1 MLSSIPC
8 TAEAYLTTENRN
20 VTGSAVADGSFTAVK
35 LTVPRGFPAADMENY
50 TAPSDLV
57 FDPGAMSPG
66 TTNLSSLTEARKK
79 LSTDLL
85 QLTDDNF
92 LPPGM
97 TREALIGQMESLNQ
111 ITRVDEQAV
120 HANDLFVYSDNYNAS
135 VNDMYI
141 EGNVDCGSDDCVP
154 VDSEYVGYEPVDS
167 ESVGCEPVDSG
178 SDDCVPVDSES
189 AGCEPV
195 DSEPAEDE
203 TDSRLQGADLVHVYV
218 RFYPGNG
225 TDCADPYVEKVTGR
239 DEENHLMAAWVRVDS
254 FEQLA
259 SLESVQCVRTV
270 MPPVIRTGMY
280 TTEGD
285 AILNCDEVRA
295 LHGLTGEGIRIGII
309 SNGVDNLADAV
320 ATGDLPANVTVL
332 SNSEGGDE
340 GTAMLEIVHDIAPGA
355 ELYFHDSGNNV
366 IAFNNAV
373 DSLAGAGCDIICDDI
388 GWIFEP
394 FFEDG
399 VVASHVQGVVESN
412 DTLYVSAAGNDAL
425 THYQGEFA
433 PVGTNFHDF
442 SGGTGETEWLY
453 GFVPPGGSIIV
464 VFQWNDEW
472 GKSENDYDL
481 YLGDMINGRIISWST
496 DMQDG
501 NDLPIEALTYLN
513 TEQTGKNVAVLVRKV
528 TGDPGVLEVFVYPFS
543 GAFLYANNLVAEDS
557 VYGHPAVPGVVSVG
571 AINAAD
577 PGNDNIQRSSSRG
590 PVSIYHSSFELREKP
605 DIAGIDGVQV
615 SGAGGFPPVF
625 FGTSAAAPHIAGLAG
640 LVWSG
645 FPEKPGSEI
654 RAALLESSV
663 DLGEP
668 GKDGSFGYGRADA
681 LAMYEFLLPAVP
693 LPVANFT
700 VNRTGGLAPLTVQ
713 FTSLSENASSLSWDV
728 NGDNIT
734 DYTDQNPVHTYTE
747 PGLYTVT
754 LIANNSAGSDT
765 LTKPDLVNIM
775 KPRPVKTGTRGMILT
790 LPGEPSLR

>member
-1 MLSSIPC
+1 MISGKRRTFSVILFVFLLLSIPC
-8 TAEAYLTTENRN
+8 TAGPYPNTENEN
-20 VTGSAVADGSFTAVK
+20 VT
-35 LTVPRGFPAADMENY
+35 GFPAADIENY
-50 TAPSDLV
+50 TGPSDLV
-57 FDPGAMSPG
+57 LDPGIMNPD
-66 TTNLSSLTEARKK
+66 TIDLSSLTEARKK

-97 TREALIGQMESLNQ
+97 TRKALIGQMESLNQ
-111 ITRVDEQAV
+111 ITRVDEQSV
-120 HANDLFVYSDNYNAS
+120 HANDLFVYSDDHHAR

-141 EGNVDCGSDDCVP
+141 EGYVENESVDCRPYKVES
-154 VDSEYVGYEPVDS
+154 VDSEPVEGESVDS
-167 ESVGCEPVDSG
+167 ESVDSESVDSESVDSEPVDG
-178 SDDCVPVDSES
+178 ES

-195 DSEPAEDE
+195 DGESVNCGPAKDE
-203 TDSRLQGADLVHVYV
+203 TDFGLQGADLVHVYV
-218 RFYPGNG
+218 RFYPENG
-225 TDCADPYVEKVTGR
+225 TDCADSYVEKVTGR

-270 MPPVIRTGMY
+270 MPPVIRTGTY

-285 AILNCDEVRA
+285 AILNCDDVRA

-320 ATGDLPANVTVL
+320 ASGDLPTNVSVL

-373 DSLAGAGCDIICDDI
+373 DALAGAGCDIICDDI

-399 VVASHVQGVVESN
+399 VVASHVKGVVESN

-425 THYQGEFA
+425 SHYQGEFD

-442 SGGTGETEWLY
+442 SGGTGETKWLY

-481 YLGDMINGRIISWST
+481 YLGDLVSGRIISWST
-496 DMQDG
+496 DIQDG

-513 TEQTGKNVAVLVRKV
+513 TEQTGKNVAVLVQKV

-543 GAFLYANNLVAEDS
+543 GTFLYANNLVAEDS
-557 VYGHPAVPGVVSVG
+557 IYGHPAVPQVVSVG

-577 PGNDNIQRSSSRG
+577 QGNDDIQMSSSRG
-590 PVSIYHSSFELREKP
+590 PVSIYHNSFELREKP

-615 SGAGGFPPVF
+615 SGAGDFPPVF

-645 FPEKPGSEI
+645 FPEKPEVEI
-654 RAALLESSV
+654 RTVLLESAV

-668 GKDGSFGYGRADA
+668 EKDETFGYGRADA

-700 VNRTGGLAPLTVQ
+700 VNRTEGPAPLTVQ

-728 NGDNIT
+728 NGDNVT
-734 DYTDQNPVHTYTE
+734 DYTGPNPLHTYTE

-754 LIANNSAGSDT
+754 LTANNSAGSDT
-765 LTKPDLVNIM
+765 LTKPDLVN
-775 KPRPVKTGTRGMILT
+775 VTEA
-790 LPGEPSLR
+790 EPEGRKNR

>member
-1 MLSSIPC
+1 MISGKRRTFSVILFVFLLSSIPC
-8 TAEAYLTTENRN
+8 TAGVYLNTENRN
-20 VTGSAVADGSFTAVK
+20 VTGSATADDPFVAIESP
-35 LTVPRGFPAADMENY
+35 VPRGFPAADMENY
-50 TAPSDLV
+50 TGSSDLIL
-57 FDPGAMSPG
+57 DPGVINPG

-85 QLTDDNF
+85 QLTDDSF

-97 TREALIGQMESLNQ
+97 TREALIEQMESLNQ
-111 ITRVDEQAV
+111 ITRVDEQPIY
-120 HANDLFVYSDNYNAS
+120 ANDHFVYSDDYNAS
-135 VNDMYI
+135 VNDMHI
-141 EGNVDCGSDDCVP
+141 EGNVENESAEG
-154 VDSEYVGYEPVDS
+154 
-167 ESVGCEPVDSG
+167 ESVDGGPVEG
-178 SDDCVPVDSES
+178 
-189 AGCEPV
+189 
-195 DSEPAEDE
+195 E
-203 TDSRLQGADLVHVYV
+203 TDPGLQGDDLVHVYV

-225 TDCADPYVEKVTGR
+225 TDSADSYVEMVTGR

-320 ATGDLPANVTVL
+320 ASGDLPANVTVL

-373 DSLAGAGCDIICDDI
+373 DALAGAGCDIICDDI

-399 VVASHVQGVVESN
+399 VVASHVRGVVESN

-433 PVGTNFHDF
+433 PVGTNLHDF

-453 GFVPPGGSIIV
+453 GFIPPGGSIIV

-472 GKSENDYDL
+472 GKSDNDYDL
-481 YLGDMINGRIISWST
+481 YLGDMVSGRIISWST
-496 DMQDG
+496 DIQDG

-513 TEQTGKNVAVLVRKV
+513 TEQTGKNVAVLVQKV

-577 PGNDNIQRSSSRG
+577 PGNDDIQLSSSRG

-645 FPEKPGSEI
+645 FPEKPGAEI
-654 RAALLESSV
+654 RTALLESSV

-668 GKDGSFGYGRADA
+668 GRDETFGYGRADA

-693 LPVANFT
+693 PPVANFT
-700 VNRTGGLAPLTVQ
+700 VNRTEGPAPLKVQ
-713 FTSLSENASSLSWDV
+713 FTNLSENASSLSWDV
-728 NGDNIT
+728 NGDNVT
-734 DYTDQNPVHTYTE
+734 DYTDPNPVHTYTE

-754 LIANNSAGSDT
+754 LTANNSAGSDT
-765 LTKPDLVNIM
+765 LTKPDLINVT
-775 KPRPVKTGTRGMILT
+775 KPLT
-790 LPGEPSLR
+790 EGRKNL

>member
-1 MLSSIPC
+1 MISGKRRTFSVILFVFLLSSIPC
-8 TAEAYLTTENRN
+8 TAGVYLNTENRN
-20 VTGSAVADGSFTAVK
+20 VTGSAAADGPFVAIESP
-35 LTVPRGFPAADMENY
+35 VPRGFPAADMENY
-50 TAPSDLV
+50 TGPSDLIL
-57 FDPGAMSPG
+57 DPGVINPG
-66 TTNLSSLTEARKK
+66 TTNLSSLTEARRK

-85 QLTDDNF
+85 QLTDDSF

-97 TREALIGQMESLNQ
+97 TREALIEQMESLNQ
-111 ITRVDEQAV
+111 ITRVDEQPV
-120 HANDLFVYSDNYNAS
+120 YANDLFVYSDDYNAS
-135 VNDMYI
+135 VNEMYIDEQLVYSNDLFVYSDDHDASVNDTYI
-141 EGNVDCGSDDCVP
+141 EGNV
-154 VDSEYVGYEPVDS
+154 EN
-167 ESVGCEPVDSG
+167 ESFDGESFDG
-178 SDDCVPVDSES
+178 ES
-189 AGCEPV
+189 AEEEADFG
-195 DSEPAEDE
+195 
-203 TDSRLQGADLVHVYV
+203 LQGADLVHVYV
-218 RFYPGNG
+218 HFYPGNG
-225 TDCADPYVEKVTGR
+225 TDCAESYVEKVTGR
-239 DEENHLMAAWVRVDS
+239 DEENHLMSAWVRVDS

-270 MPPVIRTGMY
+270 MPPLIRTGTY

-285 AILNCDEVRA
+285 AVLNCDEVRA

-373 DSLAGAGCDIICDDI
+373 DALAGAGCDIICDDI

-399 VVASHVQGVVESN
+399 VVASHVRGVVESN

-425 THYQGEFA
+425 THYQGDFE

-442 SGGTGETEWLY
+442 SGRTGEPEWLY

-464 VFQWNDEW
+464 VLQWNDEW
-472 GKSENDYDL
+472 GKSGNDYDL
-481 YLGDMINGRIISWST
+481 YLGDLVSGRIISWST
-496 DMQDG
+496 DIQDG

-513 TEQTGKNVAVLVRKV
+513 TEQTGKNVAVLVQKV

-571 AINAAD
+571 AINAVD

-605 DIAGIDGVQV
+605 DVAGIDGVQV

-654 RAALLESSV
+654 RTALLESSV

-668 GKDGSFGYGRADA
+668 GKDETFGYGRADA
-681 LAMYEFLLPAVP
+681 LAMYEFLLSSEPP
-693 LPVANFT
+693 PVANFT
-700 VNRTGGLAPLTVQ
+700 VNRTEGPAPLKVQ
-713 FTSLSENASSLSWDV
+713 FTNLSENASSLSWDV

-734 DYTDQNPVHTYTE
+734 DYTDPNPVHTYTE

-754 LIANNSAGSDT
+754 LTANNSAGSDT
-765 LTKPDLVNIM
+765 LTKPDLINVT
-775 KPRPVKTGTRGMILT
+775 KP
-790 LPGEPSLR
+790 LPEGRKNP